1 MDPLLDLKLWMGTK
15 LGKKNLERRINM
27 ESKNDWKKE
36 MIILEF
42 LELEAQDLFR
52 KGVIILNI
60 IESQKQIFLNR
71 EMEIQLH
78 F

>member
-1 MDPLLDLKLWMGTK
+1 M
-15 LGKKNLERRINM
+15 NM
-27 ESKNDWKKE
+27 ESKNDWKKD
-36 MIILEF
+36 MIILKF